1 MLWSFDF
8 KLNTK
13 PKASIFRIHGEF
25 SKVPTEQDI
34 ENLRQEVIKQSPD
47 AKDCFFFKK
56 ASEEETEQAM
66 YDLGYSK
73 NIFGQWKENNL

>member
-34 ENLRQEVIKQSPD
+34 ENLRQEVIKQS
-47 AKDCFFFKK
+47 
-56 ASEEETEQAM
+56 
-66 YDLGYSK
+66 
-73 NIFGQWKENNL
+73 